1 MVIQEA
7 IDLFKQHQKS
17 TVKKSTLKS
26 YGKFMDRFQLKFALS
41 EVQALTSEDIGKF
54 LEECT
59 GGLSRATRHLRYAQ
73 IKAFFNYIIETSN
86 LNIKNPSSAGM
97 LSKTFKN
104 VSHRPRKILDKE
116 TVDELIFNSRT
127 VRDRLILELQAR
139 CGLRI
144 GEVLN
149 LRVADVSGRKL
160 TIEEPKS
167 GKRCRSRLYA

>member
-1 MVIQEA
+1 
-7 IDLFKQHQKS
+7 
-17 TVKKSTLKS
+17 
-26 YGKFMDRFQLKFALS
+26 
-41 EVQALTSEDIGKF
+41 
-54 LEECT
+54 
-59 GGLSRATRHLRYAQ
+59 
-73 IKAFFNYIIETSN
+73 
-86 LNIKNPSSAGM
+86 M

-160 TIEEPKS
+160 TIQEPKAIRKAKEVGYS
-167 GKRCRSRLYA
+167 LAARYSAPVQLLLLILAADPASLNC

>member
-1 MVIQEA
+1 
-7 IDLFKQHQKS
+7 
-17 TVKKSTLKS
+17 
-26 YGKFMDRFQLKFALS
+26 
-41 EVQALTSEDIGKF
+41 
-54 LEECT
+54 
-59 GGLSRATRHLRYAQ
+59 
-73 IKAFFNYIIETSN
+73 
-86 LNIKNPSSAGM
+86 M